1 MQFSDIFKKFNNR
14 LKMKQHN
21 QYLKNKEKYP
31 NHMKTCKQCQRSLT
45 R

>member
-1 MQFSDIFKKFNNR
+1 MQLNVFKKISNN

-21 QYLKNKEKYP
+21 RYLKNETKYP
-31 NHMKTCKQCQRSLT
+31 NHKKVCKSCQRNLS

>member
-1 MQFSDIFKKFNNR
+1 MQLSDFFSKFNNR

-21 QYLKNKEKYP
+21 RYLKNNKKNP
-31 NHMKTCKQCQRSLT
+31 NHIKTCKYCQRSLI

>member
-1 MQFSDIFKKFNNR
+1 MQFSDIFKKISNS

-21 QYLKNKEKYP
+21 RYLKNEEKYP
-31 NHMKTCKQCQRSLT
+31 KHIKKCKHCQRSLI